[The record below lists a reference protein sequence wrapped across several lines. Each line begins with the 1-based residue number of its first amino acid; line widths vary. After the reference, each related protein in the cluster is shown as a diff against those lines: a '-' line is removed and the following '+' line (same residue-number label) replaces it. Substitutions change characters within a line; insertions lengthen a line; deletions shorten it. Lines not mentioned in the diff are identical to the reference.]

1 MEEEKDAM
9 KFPPKDDR
17 LLKRLVES
25 QRYAALA
32 TKSTDYPYLSLVA
45 FAATSDLNSLVFCT
59 PRKTSKY
66 LNMASYP
73 QVALLID
80 DRSNRD
86 SDIKNASALTV
97 LGFAEEPRGA
107 AKKKL
112 LKIFL
117 AKHPQ
122 LREFAVSP
130 ENALIRIRPEKL
142 IFVTKFQEVK
152 ILRFI

>member
-32 TKSTDYPYLSLVA
+32 TKSIDYPYLSLVA